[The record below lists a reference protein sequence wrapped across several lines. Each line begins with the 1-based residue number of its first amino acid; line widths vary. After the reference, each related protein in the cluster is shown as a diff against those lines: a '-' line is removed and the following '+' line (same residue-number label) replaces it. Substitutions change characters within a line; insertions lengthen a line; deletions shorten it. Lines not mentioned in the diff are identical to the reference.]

1 MTAPHWADGLAV
13 PREDRAPLAYHSLAD
28 LASRPEL
35 TAPPVG
41 LVAPILYRGRV
52 TLLAGREKI
61 GKSTLAGA
69 LIAAVSAGRTLLDA
83 TPEAEDVLV
92 YSLDEPPGD
101 TVRRLTALGADPH
114 RVNVCTERPT
124 PAEVAV
130 RLAEHPA
137 ALVAFDTLNEL
148 LPGADLKDAA
158 QILPTLRGLVSVLRE
173 HGAAGLILAHAGK
186 TTGQYLGAVQLGG
199 VVDAPLVLRDYRTA
213 ADALGTPPADD
224 DDTGP
229 ADDGRRILEGR
240 TRWGGKLRLR
250 LVSDGLTYRL
260 GDAPA
265 PLPMRVLRTLHE
277 TLEPLTLDAL
287 TRTLGVRAADVR
299 DAVKELKAQ
308 GAVRHDP
315 RQPLELTPVGVRM
328 LEAPTPVPSRPAS
341 RPEGKNP
348 SVFGTGHL
356 TMLDVAGR
364 DRTLTGRERDGTIS
378 LPSQNAGPSPAERD
392 GTADALL
399 VDPFEGAA

>member
-1 MTAPHWADGLAV
+1 MTSHWADGITA
-13 PREDRAPLAYHSLAD
+13 PREDRPPLKYHTLED
-28 LASRPEL
+28 LANRPEL
-35 TAPPVG
+35 TAPPVP
-41 LVAPILYRGRV
+41 LVAPVLYRGRV

-69 LIAAVSAGRTLLDA
+69 LIAAVSAGRALLEA
-83 TPEAEDVLV
+83 TPTPEPVLV
-92 YSLDEPPGD
+92 YSLDEPLGD
-101 TVRRLTALGADPH
+101 TTRRLTALGADPR
-114 RVNVCTERPT
+114 RVTVCTERPT
-124 PAEVAV
+124 PAEVAA

-158 QILPTLRGLVSVLRE
+158 QILPTLRGLVSVLRD

-186 TTGQYLGAVQLGG
+186 TTGTYLGAVQLGG

-213 ADALGTPPADD
+213 ADTLGTPPADD

-265 PLPMRVLRTLHE
+265 PLPTRVLRTLYE
-277 TLEPLTLDAL
+277 AIEPLTLDAL
-287 TRTLGVRAADVR
+287 TRALGVRAADVR
-299 DAVKELKAQ
+299 DAVKTLKGQ

-328 LEAPTPVPSRPAS
+328 MQDPTPVPSRPAS
-341 RPEGKNP
+341 RPEGDFP
-348 SVFGTGHL
+348 SVLGTGHL
-356 TMLDVAGR
+356 PMPDVAGR
-364 DRTLTGRERDGTIS
+364 DRTLTGRERDGS
-378 LPSQNAGPSPAERD
+378 HALPSQNAGPIPAERD